1 MSKIGFYKQG
11 NVCALGD
18 TNKNLIDNTITF
30 NGWSI
35 GSGWIKKI
43 DSDGSTINYQFTR
56 TGATANNW
64 IRIIPTLKINGND
77 YPNGI
82 TISMDLLTPDKSVI
96 NQKCLGSTQTYQEN
110 GSRIG
115 CAEPQWDLTNIVN
128 GKWSRISYL
137 FPQSYLLVN
146 NTTGATYAYTQ
157 FSFQL
162 VQNGDITIRRI
173 KAEAG
178 NKKTP
183 FIVSDTDAGFTNSST
198 GFIERGILQPPSFY
212 KDYIESSEFIEY

>member
-18 TNKNLIDNTITF
+18 TNKNLINNTITF
-30 NGWSI
+30 EGWFI
-35 GSGWIKKI
+35 DSGWIKKV
-43 DSDGSTINYQFTR
+43 DSDGTTINYQFTR

-64 IRIIPTLKINGND
+64 VRIIPTLKVNGND

-82 TISMDLLTPDKSVI
+82 TVSMDLLTPDKSVI
-96 NQKCLGSTQTYQEN
+96 NQKCLGSLQQYN
-110 GSRIG
+110 
-115 CAEPQWDLTNIVN
+115 AEGTRTGWYEPGWDLTNVIN
-128 GKWSRISYL
+128 NEWSRISYT
-137 FPQSYLLVN
+137 FSKSALLTNSQGLV
-146 NTTGATYAYTQ
+146 YAYTM

-198 GFIERGILQPPSFY
+198 GFIERGIIQPPSFY
-212 KDYIESSEFIEY
+212 KNFIESTEFIEI